1 MSRLNDRYLM
11 ESTMTNKDYLRDKK
25 AIEIEY
31 LKTNLIQMIDSGYP
45 KLVFDKNDFTVTTTG
60 DGTIRTWTGNYEED
74 TGLNMKSFLVWMK
87 KNI

>member
-31 LKTNLIQMIDSGYP
+31 LRSKY
-45 KLVFDKNDFTVTTTG
+45 ND
-60 DGTIRTWTGNYEED
+60 
-74 TGLNMKSFLVWMK
+74 
-87 KNI
+87 